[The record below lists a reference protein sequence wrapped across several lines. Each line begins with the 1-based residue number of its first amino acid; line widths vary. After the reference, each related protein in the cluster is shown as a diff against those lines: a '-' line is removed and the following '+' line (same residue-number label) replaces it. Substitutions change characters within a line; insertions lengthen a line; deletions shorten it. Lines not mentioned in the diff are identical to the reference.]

1 MEITTEM
8 IPIDASEL
16 LRLAQSLI
24 RIPSV
29 NPPGDEAAV
38 ATYLAEYLR
47 QAGLTVEVTEVQRGR
62 PNLLATL
69 EFGEGPTV
77 LLNGHTDV
85 VVPGE
90 GWLADP
96 FAGNV
101 NDGKLFGR
109 GAADMKGPLAA
120 MIEAMLALK
129 RSGLV
134 HRGRLILTAVMG
146 EEYGGLGTKD
156 LVRRGI
162 RADHAIVGEPSELRP
177 VIAHKGT
184 IRFEIVVEGKAAHG
198 SVPEAG
204 LNAIYKMMDVVAELR
219 SLHTRLSAN
228 RHPLVGSPTLNV
240 GTIAGGLGTCIVPDR
255 CAITIDRRVV
265 PGEPVENVG
274 RELEAILGRLRARDP
289 ELRATLTLQNIAP
302 AMEISADQPV
312 VHAIRRATAAVTGKD
327 PGAHG
332 WTATADSNLLVNEL
346 GIPTVIFGPGSIFG
360 VAHQPNE
367 YVAVAELDA
376 AASIYA
382 LTLRDLLQDGM

>member
-1 MEITTEM
+1 MPVTAEM
-8 IPIDASEL
+8 IPVNAGEMLS
-16 LRLAQSLI
+16 LAQRLI

-29 NPPGDEAAV
+29 NPPGDEAVVV
-38 ATYLAEYLR
+38 AYLAEYLER
-47 QAGLTVEVTEVQRGR
+47 AGLAVTVTEVQPGR

-69 EFGEGPTV
+69 EFGAGPTV

-90 GWLADP
+90 GWRGDP
-96 FAGNV
+96 FSGDVQDA
-101 NDGKLFGR
+101 KLYGR

-120 MIEAMLALK
+120 MIEAMLTLK
-129 RSGLV
+129 RCSRV
-134 HRGRLILTAVMG
+134 RRGRVVLAAVMG

-156 LVRRGI
+156 LVRQKM

-184 IRFEIVVEGKAAHG
+184 VRYEIVVEGKAAHG

-204 LNAIYKMMDVVAELR
+204 VNAIYKMADVVAALR
-219 SLHTRLSAN
+219 SRHAQLAAT

-240 GTIAGGLGTCIVPDR
+240 GTITGGLGTCIVPDR
-255 CAITIDRRVV
+255 CAVTIDRRVV
-265 PGEPVENVG
+265 PGEPVETVG
-274 RELEAILGRLRARDP
+274 RELEEILGALRARDP
-289 ELRATLTLQNIAP
+289 ELCATLSLQNIAP
-302 AMEISADQPV
+302 AMEISAEQPV
-312 VHAIRRATAAVTGKD
+312 VRAIREATAAVTGTD
-327 PGAHG
+327 PGVHG

-367 YVAVAELDA
+367 YVAVADLVA
-376 AASIYA
+376 AARIYS
-382 LTLRDLLQDGM
+382 LSLMRLLQDE